1 LHIFQDIFTNVVIFY
16 LIIQKIIK
24 FACKIMKMRLL
35 AAIFLYPLSL
45 LYATAVA
52 VRNMLYDC
60 GIFKSTAF
68 NLPVITVGNLTV
80 GGTGKTP
87 FTEMLVPLFKDKQ
100 VTAVLSRGYKRK
112 TKGFRY
118 VTLTDTVRE
127 AGDEPL
133 QIKRKFPGLT
143 VAVDADRVAG
153 IQRLQQEVPQLG
165 LVILDDAFQHRRV
178 KPSISILLVDYSRPI
193 TEDHY
198 LPYGRLRDSLRQKNR
213 ANIIIVTKCPTNIR
227 PIDQRVM
234 MKILKPCPYQQLFFS
249 AFGYELPQP
258 VFPESAALPML
269 IKEVVALTGIANPQ
283 SFIEHLNTFSKVLQH
298 LDFPDHHVFNKTDIA
313 RMNALVSTYPG
324 VPIFTTEKDAQRLRM
339 AKNCSEALKRQLFY
353 IPVKVQF
360 LSKADSEKFEDFVTR
375 ALKKKT

>member
-1 LHIFQDIFTNVVIFY
+1 
-16 LIIQKIIK
+16 
-24 FACKIMKMRLL
+24 MRLL

-52 VRNMLYDC
+52 VRNMLYDW
-60 GIFKSTAF
+60 GIFKSVVF

-87 FTEMLVPLFKDKQ
+87 CTEMLVSLFKDKR

-118 VTLTDTVRE
+118 VEVADMVSDV
-127 AGDEPL
+127 GDEPL
-133 QIKRKFPGLT
+133 QIKRKFPKLT
-143 VAVDADRVAG
+143 VAVDANRVGG

-178 KPSISILLVDYSRPI
+178 KPAISMLLVDYSRPI

-198 LPYGRLRDSLRQKNR
+198 LPYGRLRDTLGQKAR
-213 ANIIIVTKCPTNIR
+213 ANVVIVTKCPENMR
-227 PIDQRVM
+227 PIDQRIM
-234 MKILKPCPYQQLFFS
+234 MKTLKLYPYQQLFFTT
-249 AFGYELPQP
+249 FGYELPQP
-258 VFPESAALPML
+258 VFPESATLPIS
-269 IKEVVALTGIANPQ
+269 IKETVALTGIANPQ
-283 SFIEHLNTFSKVLQH
+283 SFIEHLNTFSKLLQH
-298 LDFPDHHVFNKTDIA
+298 IDFPDHHVFNKRDIA
-313 RMNALVSTYPG
+313 RMNALVNTYPD

-353 IPVKVQF
+353 IPVSVQF
-360 LSKADSEKFEDFVTR
+360 FSKADSEKFETFVTKLLNGKDGR
-375 ALKKKT
+375 IYNS

>member
-1 LHIFQDIFTNVVIFY
+1 
-16 LIIQKIIK
+16 
-24 FACKIMKMRLL
+24 MRLL
-35 AAIFLYPLSL
+35 ATIFLYPLSL

-52 VRNMLYDC
+52 VRNTLYNL
-60 GIFKSTAF
+60 GIFRSFTF
-68 NLPVITVGNLTV
+68 NLPVITIGNLTV

-87 FTEMLVPLFKDKQ
+87 LTEFLVSSLKDKYI
-100 VTAVLSRGYKRK
+100 TAVLSRGYKRK

-118 VTLTDTVRE
+118 VELSDTVRE

-133 QIKRKFPGLT
+133 QIKRKYPKLT

-153 IQRLQQEVPQLG
+153 IRRLQQEVPQLG

-178 KPSISILLVDYSRPI
+178 KPTMSILLIDYSRPV

-213 ANIIIVTKCPTNIR
+213 ANMVIVTKCPPGIR

-234 MKILKPCPYQQLFFS
+234 MKTLKLYPYQQLFFTTFS
-249 AFGYELPQP
+249 YELPQP
-258 VFPESAALPML
+258 VFPESANLPMPV
-269 IKEVVALTGIANPQ
+269 KEVVALTGIANPQ
-283 SFIEHLNTFSKVLQH
+283 PFIEHLGAFSKVLQH
-298 LDFPDHHVFNKTDIA
+298 LDFPDHHVFTKKDIA
-313 RMNALVSTYPG
+313 RMNALVKTYPG

-339 AKNCSEALKRQLFY
+339 TKNCGEELKRQLFY

-360 LSKADSEKFEDFVTR
+360 FSPADSKKFETFVTGYLQKDR
-375 ALKKKT
+375 PKCLFHF